1 MQAIQVTLVRP
12 LLLHSFST
20 TICEANDVNVLEH
33 KIQKGLHF
41 ACHNNHLLRSTI
53 SMGTGYSHTR
63 EILHIKGSAASV
75 NRD

>member
-12 LLLHSFST
+12 LFLHSSST

-33 KIQKGLHF
+33 KIQKGLH
-41 ACHNNHLLRSTI
+41 NNHLLRSTI
-53 SMGTGYSHTR
+53 SMGAGYSHTR

-75 NRD
+75 NSD